1 MYIFYQNST
10 VGLRK
15 FFYIVW
21 LLIEIFVYQINVR
34 VFFVMKTCECARVFH
49 GTVRVLAINIGPSH
63 TSKYVH
69 VRIGLYVC
77 MYCGRYDYSRS
88 KWAEK
93 PAKRN
98 IFVGWRA
105 AIMVHDTFICIC
117 SSVICCILDWMVFIS
132 DLFVINSVTVNQHSA
147 IQLGR
152 NRKTATAVL
161 TSVTK

>member
-1 MYIFYQNST
+1 M
-10 VGLRK
+10 
-15 FFYIVW
+15 
-21 LLIEIFVYQINVR
+21 YQINVR

-105 AIMVHDTFICIC
+105 AIMVYTT
-117 SSVICCILDWMVFIS
+117 L
-132 DLFVINSVTVNQHSA
+132 LSA
-147 IQLGR
+147 F
-152 NRKTATAVL
+152 AAVL
-161 TSVTK
+161 SAVYWTEWFSSQTYLS